1 MCCKEAGVLIHPT
14 AIIDP
19 GARLA
24 TGVSVGAYSIIGA
37 DVDVGENTWIAPHV
51 VISGPTR
58 IGRNNKIY
66 QFSSIGAAP
75 QDKKYAGEKT
85 FLEIGDGNV
94 IREGCTIN
102 RGTAQGGGVTR
113 IGDNNWIM
121 AYVHIAHDC
130 IIGDN
135 AVFANNTSLAGHVT
149 VQDYV
154 ILGGFTLV
162 HQFCIV
168 GAYAFTA
175 MASAISKDVP
185 PYLMVS
191 GHMAKPHGL
200 NTEGLKRHGFSADTI
215 SQLRRAYKILYR
227 SNYTVEQAVE
237 KLGELTQDC
246 PEVSR
251 WVEFLNNTTRGIVR

>member
-1 MCCKEAGVLIHPT
+1 LIHPT

-51 VISGPTR
+51 VISGSTH

-66 QFSSIGAAP
+66 QFSSIGAVP

-85 FLEIGDGNV
+85 LLEIGDGNV

-102 RGTAQGGGVTR
+102 RGTAQGGGITR
-113 IGDNNWIM
+113 IGNNNWIM

-135 AVFANNTSLAGHVT
+135 VVFANNASLAGHVT

-200 NTEGLKRHGFSADTI
+200 NTEGLKRHGFSSDSI

-227 SNYTVEQAVE
+227 SNYTVEQALE
-237 KLGELTQDC
+237 KLQELEQDC
-246 PEVSR
+246 PEVVR
-251 WVEFLNNTTRGIVR
+251 WVEFLKNTTRGIVR